1 MTMLRRLQFP
11 FWWRLSRRETALLA
25 IAVASLAYTVYLYLD
40 YDDVVAGRERL
51 ATQRQAVDRQ
61 YSVAQA
67 TLDTGQLQNELVR
80 VRQVLAQRQ
89 GTLIPSA
96 VDGLSVLDMIAQAGQ
111 ASGVRL
117 ANVQSVDPPTE
128 KIGERQYRTI
138 RFATQAEGSLAQ
150 LVDFLSRMEGKVAV
164 VFDGIVLK
172 PVESLWQIEVVVIAF
187 GIA

>member
-1 MTMLRRLQFP
+1 MLRRWHFP
-11 FWWRLSRRETALLA
+11 FWWRLNRRETALLA
-25 IAVASLAYTVYLYLD
+25 IAVAALAYTVYLYLEF
-40 YDDVVAGRERL
+40 DDVTVRRERL
-51 ATQRQAVDRQ
+51 ATQRQNAERE
-61 YSVAQA
+61 YSRTQA
-67 TLDTGQLQNELVR
+67 ALDTTQLQNELVR

-89 GTLIPSA
+89 GTLIPSTI
-96 VDGLSVLDMIAQAGQ
+96 DGLSVLDMIAQAGR

-128 KIGERQYRTI
+128 KIGDRQYRTI

-150 LVDFLSRMEGKVAV
+150 LVDFLSRMEGRVAV

-172 PVESLWQIEVVVIAF
+172 PVESLWRIEVMVIAF